1 MYQTM
6 KQMNFLSD
14 IKIKKGL
21 NDKEIRN
28 KFVNNVQ
35 RRITVIHKAKLQN
48 EFSYDLSIL
57 YRMKNDPSRYIDTF
71 VEFV

>member
-1 MYQTM
+1 
-6 KQMNFLSD
+6 MNFLSD

-35 RRITVIHKAKLQN
+35 RRITAIHKAKLQD

-57 YRMKNDPSRYIDTF
+57 YRMKNDPLRYIETF

>member
-1 MYQTM
+1 
-6 KQMNFLSD
+6 MNFLSD

>member
-1 MYQTM
+1 M

>member
-1 MYQTM
+1 M

-21 NDKEIRN
+21 NDKEVRN

-35 RRITVIHKAKLQN
+35 RRITTIHKAKLQD

-57 YRMKNDPSRYIDTF
+57 YRMKNDPSRYIETF

>member
-1 MYQTM
+1 
-6 KQMNFLSD
+6 MNFLSD

-28 KFVNNVQ
+28 KFVNGVE
-35 RRITVIHKAKLQN
+35 RRIATIYKAKLQN

-71 VEFV
+71 VQFV

>member
-1 MYQTM
+1 
-6 KQMNFLSD
+6 MNFLSD

-35 RRITVIHKAKLQN
+35 RRITKIHKAKLQD

-57 YRMKNDPSRYIDTF
+57 YRMKNDPSRYIETF